1 MIIPNP
7 RLWNILMDHGG
18 MRRLQGVFDVDYRKQ
33 LANAM
38 STNVDAV
45 GENEILRDFTGLNEI
60 TLLVTQLEL
69 QTYGADRN
77 PRSQIT
83 VKELMAAN

>member
-1 MIIPNP
+1 MIVPNP

-45 GENEILRDFTGLNEI
+45 GENEVWKDFTGSNEI
-60 TLLVTQLEL
+60 NLLVTQLEL

-77 PRSQIT
+77 PRSLDNE
-83 VKELMAAN
+83 KELMAAN